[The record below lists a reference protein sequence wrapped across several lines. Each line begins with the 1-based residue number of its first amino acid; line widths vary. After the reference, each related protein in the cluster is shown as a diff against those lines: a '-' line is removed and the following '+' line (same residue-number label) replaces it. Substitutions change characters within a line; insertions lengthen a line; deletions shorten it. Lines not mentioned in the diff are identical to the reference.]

1 MNHDQLTRGQFF
13 TVCLVLCAVLAVTFR
28 LSLSPEQ
35 TLFSNDGPLGV
46 ISCEANSL
54 PSGLKGVWQNL
65 NWLGIEFVS
74 GPPNLTDAL
83 SLLTGPLVFSKI
95 YAPVALLFLGL
106 CAWFFFRQ
114 LRFSPTVCILAAL
127 AASLHTNTFSNA
139 CWGLPSRA
147 LTLGAIFL
155 ALAALHSATQNRPLP
170 KTALAGMAVG
180 MAIMEGFD
188 VGAFFS
194 LCVAALVLFQTWH
207 EATGHPMRRLVKG
220 GIRTAL
226 VAFCAAFISAQA
238 LSTLVGTQVKGVA
251 GLEQDAEAKQKRWD
265 VATMWSLPKVE
276 TLRVIIP
283 GLFGYRMDTPDG
295 GNYWGT
301 VGQQPG
307 NPQSRHS
314 GSGEYAGVLVVLVA
328 LWGLFRSTQPKD
340 SPFSD
345 TERKMIK
352 FWAVTAAISLL
363 LAYGRHT
370 SFYQIIYQLP
380 YFSTI
385 RNPIKFMHLFE
396 LAILVLFGYGLQG
409 LWRRHLE
416 RNLVKANS
424 LSEQL
429 RIWWATVPSFD
440 KKWTLGSGAVVVV
453 GLMGWLLYFS
463 SRSELERHL
472 HQAGFPDV
480 FPVQEAAIARF
491 SLGEVGWF
499 ILFLTLS
506 VLAVTLIL
514 SGALSGPRAKW
525 AGLLLGVLLVADLSR
540 ANLPWIIYY
549 NYKEKYASNPVIDIL
564 REKPFERRVSV
575 LPFQINQPFADFQR
589 FYYLEWLGHLFQFY
603 NIQSLDVIQMPREPV
618 DWAPYNKAFSKAP
631 LRLWQL
637 TNTRYLLGV
646 PEVVEALNGQLDP
659 VKRRFRVRT
668 AFNLVKAGSDGVS
681 AQITTNGAFAI
692 LEFTGALPRAQL
704 FANWRTNTND
714 ETTLQELIAPAFD
727 PQQTVLVSGEIP
739 AQPSNTST
747 NQSAGTVEII
757 RYEPKRIQLSANAN
771 LPSVLLLNDRIA
783 PNWNVSVDDAP
794 APLLRCNYWM
804 RGVYLMPGPH
814 TVVFW
819 YQPPITGLYVSLAAI
834 AVGLVLCGILAFAP
848 EKAKVSA
855 APAEPAP
862 ASPKPRT

>member
-1 MNHDQLTRGQFF
+1 M
-13 TVCLVLCAVLAVTFR
+13 
-28 LSLSPEQ
+28 PEQ

-46 ISCEANSL
+46 ISCQANSL
-54 PSGLKGVWQNL
+54 PSGFWGAWQNL

-74 GPPNLTDAL
+74 SPPNLTDAF
-83 SLLTGPLVFSKI
+83 SLLTGPLVFSKY

-114 LRFSPTVCILAAL
+114 LRFSPAVCLLVGL

-155 ALAALHSATQNRPLP
+155 ALAALHGATQVRPRL

-180 MAIMEGFD
+180 LAIMEGFD
-188 VGAFFS
+188 VGALFS
-194 LCVAALVLFQTWH
+194 LYVAAFVLFQTWH
-207 EATGHPMRRLVKG
+207 ETTGHPMRKLANG
-220 GIRTAL
+220 GLRTLL
-226 VAFCAAFISAQA
+226 VAFCAAFISAQT

-251 GLEQDAEAKQKRWD
+251 GLDQDAAAKQKRWD

-295 GNYWGT
+295 GNYWGG

-307 NPQSRHS
+307 KPQSRHS

-328 LWGLFRSTQPKD
+328 LWGLFRSTRPKD
-340 SPFSD
+340 NPFSE
-345 TERKMIK
+345 TERKTIK
-352 FWAVTAAISLL
+352 FWAVAAGISLL
-363 LAYGRHT
+363 LAFGRHT
-370 SFYQIIYQLP
+370 PFYQFIYQLP

-385 RNPIKFMHLFE
+385 RNPIKFMHPFE

-409 LWRRHLE
+409 LGRRYLE

-429 RIWWATVPSFD
+429 KTWWATVPAFD
-440 KKWTLGSGAVVVV
+440 KKWTLGSIAVLALS
-453 GLMGWLLYFS
+453 LMGWLLYFS
-463 SRSELERHL
+463 LRSELERHL
-472 HQAGFPDV
+472 HQAGFPG
-480 FPVQEAAIARF
+480 ELGAAIARF
-491 SLGEVGWF
+491 SLVEVGWF
-499 ILFLTLS
+499 LFFLTLS
-506 VLAVTLIL
+506 VLVVTVIL

-525 AGLLLGVLLVADLSR
+525 AGLLMGALLVTDLSR

-549 NYKEKYASNPVIDIL
+549 NYKEKYASNPVIDLL
-564 REKPFERRVSV
+564 REKPFERRVAV
-575 LPFQINQPFADFQR
+575 LPFQVNQQFADFQR

-646 PEVVEALNGQLDP
+646 PGVVEALNEQLDP
-659 VKRRFRVRT
+659 VKRRFRVQT
-668 AFNLVKAGSDGVS
+668 AFNLVKAGSDGIS
-681 AQITTNGAFAI
+681 AQISTNGTFAI

-704 FANWRTNTND
+704 FASWRTNTND
-714 ETTLQELIAPAFD
+714 EATLQELTNPAFD

-739 AQPSNTST
+739 APPSST
-747 NQSAGTVEII
+747 LTNPSAGTVEITH
-757 RYEPKRIQLSANAN
+757 YEPKRIELSANAS

-783 PNWNVSVDDAP
+783 PNWYVSVDGAP
-794 APLLRCNYWM
+794 STLLRCNYWM
-804 RGVYLMPGPH
+804 RGVYLKPGPH

-834 AVGLVLCGILAFAP
+834 AVGLVLLGVLAFASNG
-848 EKAKVSA
+848 AKVSA
-855 APAEPAP
+855 APAEPVP
-862 ASPKPRT
+862 ANPKPKAEKPGSTDEPSGNLPA